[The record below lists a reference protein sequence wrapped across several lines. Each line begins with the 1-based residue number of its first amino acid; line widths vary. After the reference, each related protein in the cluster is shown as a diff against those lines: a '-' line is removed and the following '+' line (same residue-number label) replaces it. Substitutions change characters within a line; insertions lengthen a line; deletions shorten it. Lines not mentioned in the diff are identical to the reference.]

1 MKIRCMQ
8 NVRRVAGLLALG
20 CVLSTG
26 NALAYTA
33 PTASESGSAA
43 GAVMASL
50 PYGYLSASTETVVD
64 SASATEDM
72 QAAQNQLEEEARKER
87 EAAAAAA
94 AKAAA
99 QARLNALKTG
109 AVSPRTVSRS
119 SSLAADSVIKN
130 NFKKLGNYRLSFYC
144 PCATCNGRA
153 NAPTKL
159 GTTLTEGRTIAVDSR
174 VIPLGSRVYIDGY
187 GLFIAEDTGSAI
199 KGNRIDVAV
208 SSHSRAYQL
217 GIAYADVY
225 LIG

>member
-1 MKIRCMQ
+1 MKIRCMLERKTCGWPAGTGLCPQ
-8 NVRRVAGLLALG
+8 HGQRPGVYRSDRLRRAAAPRTPSWPPCLTDICLRPPRPWWIRPVRPKTCRRRRT
-20 CVLSTG
+20 SSRRR
-26 NALAYTA
+26 
-33 PTASESGSAA
+33 P
-43 GAVMASL
+43 
-50 PYGYLSASTETVVD
+50 
-64 SASATEDM
+64 
-72 QAAQNQLEEEARKER
+72 RKER

-159 GTTLTEGRTIAVDSR
+159 GTTLTEGRTHRGRFPCHPAWQPCLHRWLWPLHRRGHRQRHQGQPHRRCRLQPTAVHISSAS
-174 VIPLGSRVYIDGY
+174 PTQM
-187 GLFIAEDTGSAI
+187 FI
-199 KGNRIDVAV
+199 
-208 SSHSRAYQL
+208 
-217 GIAYADVY
+217 
-225 LIG
+225 

>member
-43 GAVMASL
+43 DAVMASL

-87 EAAAAAA
+87 VAAAAAA

-99 QARLNALKTG
+99 QARLNAL
-109 AVSPRTVSRS
+109 
-119 SSLAADSVIKN
+119 
-130 NFKKLGNYRLSFYC
+130 
-144 PCATCNGRA
+144 
-153 NAPTKL
+153 
-159 GTTLTEGRTIAVDSR
+159 
-174 VIPLGSRVYIDGY
+174 
-187 GLFIAEDTGSAI
+187 
-199 KGNRIDVAV
+199 
-208 SSHSRAYQL
+208 
-217 GIAYADVY
+217 
-225 LIG
+225 